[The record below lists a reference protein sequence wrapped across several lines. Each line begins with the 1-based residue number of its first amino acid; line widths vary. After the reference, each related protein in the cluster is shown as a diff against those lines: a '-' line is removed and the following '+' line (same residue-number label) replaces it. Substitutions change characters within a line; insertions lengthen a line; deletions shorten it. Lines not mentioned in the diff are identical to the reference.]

1 MYESL
6 HSHWATNANL
16 GYFVVCKYPNLKAYI
31 PIAKL
36 QILTIYG
43 RYQYL
48 WYRYVFKTGF
58 LNLSSVLLGD
68 SLTSFGK
75 TRK

>member
-1 MYESL
+1 M
-6 HSHWATNANL
+6 
-16 GYFVVCKYPNLKAYI
+16 KAYI

-48 WYRYVFKTGF
+48 WYVFKTGF
-58 LNLSSVLLGD
+58 LKLSSVLLGD

>member
-1 MYESL
+1 MWGQKRRYKNPY
-6 HSHWATNANL
+6 TPIR
-16 GYFVVCKYPNLKAYI
+16 PNPERYRKCMKAYI

-58 LNLSSVLLGD
+58 LKLSSVLLGD